1 MKTVLSKLPPW
12 RNALL
17 ISVVLMVQLLD
28 VARRRTI
35 LLVLFSNR
43 EGVTLN
49 ITHFFETS
57 GC

>member
-35 LLVLFSNR
+35 LLVLLATVR
-43 EGVTLN
+43 ESL
-49 ITHFFETS
+49 
-57 GC
+57 